1 MDFLVLNSVVRIRAV
16 LFIVFFSILFKSNSQ
31 NRISL
36 DTINN
41 TVYIGEF
48 KLKTPSSI
56 TSNYIYDEKLNLYI
70 YQSKIGDVEYGL
82 PLTLKP
88 EEYRNLFKRSFKSK

>member
-1 MDFLVLNSVVRIRAV
+1 MDFLFENSVVRLRAIF
-16 LFIVFFSILFKSNSQ
+16 FIVFFSFLFNVQSQ

-36 DTINN
+36 DTINK
-41 TVYIGEF
+41 TIYIGEF
-48 KLKTPSSI
+48 KLKTPTSI
-56 TSNYIYDEKLNLYI
+56 LSKYIYDEESNLYI

-88 EEYRNLFKRSFKSK
+88 EEYRI

>member
-1 MDFLVLNSVVRIRAV
+1 MDLLFTNSGVRLRAV
-16 LFIVFFSILFKSNSQ
+16 LILAFFLLFQITYSQ

-48 KLKTPSSI
+48 KLKTPESI
-56 TSNYIYDEKLNLYI
+56 VSKYIYDQELNF
-70 YQSKIGDVEYGL
+70 
-82 PLTLKP
+82 LKTWIADRM
-88 EEYRNLFKRSFKSK
+88 EWLKQEMSEL

>member
-16 LFIVFFSILFKSNSQ
+16 LFIIFFSFLIKANSQ

-56 TSNYIYDEKLNLYI
+56 SSNYIYDEKLNLYI
-70 YQSKIGDVEYGL
+70 YQSKIGNLEYDL
-82 PLTLKP
+82 PLADEPL
-88 EEYRNLFKRSFKSK
+88 Y